1 MKTNSLRTV
10 LGTLLLTAFVLTGSA
25 AEKIRVI
32 ATIPDLADICRQV
45 GGDLVNV
52 ESLATGAEDTHAIP
66 MKPSF
71 VSKLNRCDVLLHMG
85 MDMEHAFL
93 PGLLEAAR
101 NPRIQFGKAN
111 CIDTS
116 TGLKPL
122 EIPASL
128 DRSLGEVHPR
138 GNPHY
143 NLDPEGGRLIANN
156 ICEGLGRC
164 YPQHETAFR
173 AGRDGFLAKLDAKL
187 AEWRALAKPL
197 AGVKFVSYHSHFP
210 YLAARFGLQSAG
222 TIELRPGVEPTAK
235 HIRDLIER
243 MKADGVK
250 LVIREPQFSEKTP
263 KQIAAQTGARLV
275 TLPIMVG
282 GVPEAKTYLDF
293 VDHTV
298 RTLVK
303 AVQN

>member
-1 MKTNSLRTV
+1 MNPYSLRS
-10 LGTLLLTAFVLTGSA
+10 GLLALCVTAFALTGA
-25 AEKIRVI
+25 AADKIRVI

-52 ESLATGAEDTHAIP
+52 ESLATGAEDPHSIP

-101 NPRIQFGKAN
+101 NPRIQFGKPH

-128 DRSLGEVHPR
+128 DRSLGEVHPH

-156 ICEGLGRC
+156 LCDGLCRC
-164 YPQHETAFR
+164 YPQHEAVFR
-173 AGRDGFLAKLDAKL
+173 AGRDGYLAKLDAKL
-187 AEWRALAKPL
+187 AELGKLLAPL
-197 AGVKFVSYHSHFP
+197 RGVKFVSYHNHFP
-210 YLAARFGLQSAG
+210 YLAARVGLQSAG

-235 HIRDLIER
+235 HIRDLIQR
-243 MKADGVK
+243 MKTDGVK

-263 KQIAAQTGARLV
+263 KQIAAQTGARLI

-282 GVPEAKTYLDF
+282 GVPEAKTYLDMLDF
-293 VDHTV
+293 NV

-303 AVQN
+303 AAQN